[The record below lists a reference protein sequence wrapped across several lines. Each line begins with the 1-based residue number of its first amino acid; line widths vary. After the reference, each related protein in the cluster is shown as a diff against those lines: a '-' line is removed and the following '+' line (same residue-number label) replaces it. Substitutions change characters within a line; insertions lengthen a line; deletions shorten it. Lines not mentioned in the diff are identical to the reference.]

1 MFPGRIGLTEAE
13 AGRSSTA
20 DRRRRQAWRPA
31 RRLFLFCRSLN
42 LERRQGERSW
52 GRRQCPRWCR
62 ALRLGPGTRAVGG
75 MRRASTRPRGAVW
88 TALRASKLLGK
99 RKPRL
104 ITSGAISRFC
114 RAQLV
119 SSWLEV
125 VRRVQRES
133 EAPSAR
139 TASRLCDGGAGCLSG
154 PRVVCP
160 CGDAVS
166 LDHYCRFRRA
176 SVLAAWDRSADLS
189 FLQQP
194 LPCRRPM
201 S

>member
-1 MFPGRIGLTEAE
+1 
-13 AGRSSTA
+13 
-20 DRRRRQAWRPA
+20 
-31 RRLFLFCRSLN
+31 
-42 LERRQGERSW
+42 
-52 GRRQCPRWCR
+52 
-62 ALRLGPGTRAVGG
+62 
-75 MRRASTRPRGAVW
+75 MRRAGTRPRGAVW

-104 ITSGAISRFC
+104 ITSGAISQFC
-114 RAQLV
+114 RAHLV

-154 PRVVCP
+154 SRVVCP

-166 LDHYCRFRRA
+166 LNHYCRFRRA
-176 SVLAAWDRSADLS
+176 SAQAAWDRSADLS